1 MEQCP
6 VEMPHKKAVGA
17 VGNAQDSRH
26 CVLVETC
33 SNDMRSMGTCHMS
46 LEQIY
51 IYVHI
56 YIYISPLELCPM
68 KHAPYGTMPCGQCP
82 VDRPPPPP
90 TATVGTLGTVQ
101 DGRRGVFL
109 QAYALWTSAL
119 LDNPSGTKFFWPNML
134 RTHSLLHCSLVFEE
148 HTLGAGHAACRI
160 ASWFFGFGKCTF
172 TYRRRGG
179 LLERC

>member
-1 MEQCP
+1 M
-6 VEMPHKKAVGA
+6 EMPHKKAVGA

-51 IYVHI
+51 IYIYMYI
-56 YIYISPLELCPM
+56 YIYIHQSFGTV
-68 KHAPYGTMPCGQCP
+68 PYETCALWNNALWTVPCG
-82 VDRPPPPP
+82 PPSPPP

-148 HTLGAGHAACRI
+148 DTFGAGHAACRI
-160 ASWFFGFGKCTF
+160 ASWFFGFGKCTS

-179 LLERC
+179 CRERC